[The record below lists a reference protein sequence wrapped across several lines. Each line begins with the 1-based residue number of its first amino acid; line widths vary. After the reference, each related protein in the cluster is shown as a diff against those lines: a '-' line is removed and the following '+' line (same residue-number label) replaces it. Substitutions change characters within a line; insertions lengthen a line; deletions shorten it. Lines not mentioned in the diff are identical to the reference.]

1 MNDFTEQ
8 FIQDCLRTESND
20 FEKIK
25 ERLTPEVVKAL
36 KCTLDKFYGV
46 AEDLDILKK
55 YLFYGKLPQ
64 NRQDFFEEL
73 QYESNTYSEEAPN
86 INDKTIRLLHAGLG
100 IATES
105 SEYLDALDSHIFTG
119 HDLDEVNLLE
129 ECGDNFWYNSIV
141 FNTLGEESFK
151 NVMDKIIAKLKARY
165 GEKFSESAAINRN
178 LDAEREILEN
188 Y

>member
-1 MNDFTEQ
+1 MSDYTKQ
-8 FIQDCLRTESND
+8 FIKDCLKTESND

-25 ERLTPEVVKAL
+25 ERLTPEVIKTI
-36 KCTLDKFYGV
+36 KCTLDKFYNIT
-46 AEDLDILKK
+46 EDMDILKK
-55 YLFYGKLPQ
+55 FIFYGKLPQ

-73 QYESNTYSEEAPN
+73 KYESCHSSEEAPN

-165 GEKFSESAAINRN
+165 GEKFSDSAAINRN
-178 LDAEREILEN
+178 LEAERQILES
-188 Y
+188 